1 MWYSLLLGGFAHCN
15 GNAIHEISA
24 KENSISH
31 QNKIENIVENPSVTN
46 NEKELDKVEVII
58 NYDTIVIRKSNK
70 CLIDSKCSRK
80 W

>member
-1 MWYSLLLGGFAHCN
+1 MWYSLLLGGFVHCN
-15 GNAIHEISA
+15 AINEISA
-24 KENSISH
+24 KVNSISH
-31 QNKIENIVENPSVTN
+31 QNKIENIDENPSVTN

-70 CLIDSKCSRK
+70 CLIYSKCSRK